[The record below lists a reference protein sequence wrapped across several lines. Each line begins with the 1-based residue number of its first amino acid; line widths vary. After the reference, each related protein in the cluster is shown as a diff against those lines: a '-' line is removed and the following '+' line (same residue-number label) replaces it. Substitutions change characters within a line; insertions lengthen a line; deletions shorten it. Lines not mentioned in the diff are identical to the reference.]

1 MELCD
6 IEIVKSS
13 QITKVLNSAEFYQ
26 LCDRV
31 LSNLE
36 KAPELLVPPGS

>member
-6 IEIVKSS
+6 IEIAE
-13 QITKVLNSAEFYQ
+13 ITKVLNSAEFYQ